1 MPSNLAKYFRIITQP
16 TGNDLGTLGGGVFF
30 LVHND
35 IIAVENPELAANC
48 ELEWVKI
55 QLKDRKELLIGSF
68 CMPHRNMEDVKEL
81 EKSLN
86 LVSNKNNI
94 ILTGDFNCPD
104 INWDTMTV
112 NQDAQDK
119 EIQRAVMEVVTANSM
134 VQIHEQP
141 TRGNNLLDIVL
152 TTNSSLIKSSN
163 NAPGISDHDMIVTD
177 CATFT
182 RKQTGTN
189 SMKT

>member
-1 MPSNLAKYFRIITQP
+1 MSF
-16 TGNDLGTLGGGVFF
+16 V

-35 IIAVENPELAANC
+35 IIVVENPELVTNC
-48 ELEWVKI
+48 ELEWAKI

-86 LVSNKNNI
+86 LVSNKINI
-94 ILTGDFNCPD
+94 ILTGDFNCHD

-119 EIQRAVMEVVTANSM
+119 EIQRAVMEVVTANSI

-163 NAPGISDHDMIVTD
+163 NAPGISDHDMVITD

>member
-1 MPSNLAKYFRIITQP
+1 M
-16 TGNDLGTLGGGVFF
+16 
-30 LVHND
+30 
-35 IIAVENPELAANC
+35 VENPELHVVTNC

-55 QLKDRKELLIGSF
+55 QLKYRKELLTGSF
-68 CMPHRNMEDVKEL
+68 YMPHQNMEDVKEL

-86 LVSNKNNI
+86 LVSNKKNI
-94 ILTGDFNCPD
+94 ISTGNFNCPD

-163 NAPGISDHDMIVTD
+163 NAQGIYDHEIVVTD
-177 CATFT
+177 CHT
-182 RKQTGTN
+182 KPYYQSKTGTN